1 MITRIWFVSL
11 FPPITIGKHIDLRY
25 LFSVNILYFFNIAI
39 FFKKAMNVNQNSS
52 TESCMTIFIICTIAS
67 GVYSHMTHTPTLS
80 L

>member
-1 MITRIWFVSL
+1 MYAMITRIWFVSL

-52 TESCMTIFIICTIAS
+52 TES
-67 GVYSHMTHTPTLS
+67 
-80 L
+80 